1 MNKKNYSKELD
12 TGINLVRNVKTYNFG
27 VNQIGKLKSILDK
40 KKNGTGMLNENVV
53 FFIDNFF
60 IKDQTI
66 LDVLNISDKD
76 KVIYIDTINEPS
88 TIKVDEYVKLLI
100 KDGFE
105 TPCAIVG
112 IGGGTTMDYAKAISN
127 LLTNPGNAA
136 DYQGWDLVKNKAIFK
151 IGIPTISGT
160 GAEATRTCVM
170 TNSETGLKL
179 GMNSDFTVFDHIIMD
194 PNLTKSVPREQYFYT
209 GMDAYIHCIESLNGS
224 YRNSI
229 GDAYSRETLKLCKE
243 VFMSESDMKSD
254 INREKLMVASYLGGC
269 AIASSYV
276 GVVHPFSAALSVVLK
291 IHHCVANCIVM
302 RAMEEFYGEHYFEF
316 WEMVKI
322 QNINIPKG
330 ICSKLTNQQ
339 YIDLI
344 NSTIIHDKPLTNAL
358 GINFR
363 KVLNDK
369 KIIEIFKKM

>member
-1 MNKKNYSKELD
+1 MNNIRILD
-12 TGINLVRNVKTYNFG
+12 TGINLVKNVKTYNFG
-27 VNQIGKLKSILDK
+27 INSINNLKSVLEK
-40 KKNGTGMLNENVV
+40 RKNENSHLNLQEKII

-60 IKDQTI
+60 ENDNDLLNKLNKTNKDI
-66 LDVLNISDKD
+66 FVFVDAIE
-76 KVIYIDTINEPS
+76 EPS
-88 TIKVDEYVKLLI
+88 TSKVDLVKKSLI
-100 KDGFE
+100 KKGFQN
-105 TPCAIVG
+105 PLAIVG
-112 IGGGTTMDYAKAISN
+112 LGGGSTMDFAKAIAN
-127 LLTNPGNAA
+127 LLTNAGNAS
-136 DYQGWDLVKNKAIFK
+136 DYQGWDLVKNPAVYK

-170 TNSETGLKL
+170 TNSKTRLKL

-229 GDAYSRETLKLCKE
+229 GDAYSRETIKLCKE
-243 VFMSESDMKSD
+243 VFISEDDMKSD
-254 INREKLMVASYLGGC
+254 INREKLMVASYMGGS

-291 IHHCVANCIVM
+291 VHHCIANCIVM
-302 RAMEEFYGEHYFEF
+302 RAMEEFYGKYYFEF
-316 WEMVKI
+316 WEMVKT

-358 GINFR
+358 GLNFR